1 MLDEFLDFCAERGWN
16 PALLAARE
24 ASMPLY
30 SSRGFSAFYLGDE
43 AIIDC
48 RTFSLGGAQVAALG
62 GAPGR
67 AHATASR

>member
-1 MLDEFLDFCAERGWN
+1 MCAERAWT

-30 SSRGFSAFYLGDE
+30 ASRGFSAFYLGDE

-48 RTFSLGGAQVAALG
+48 RRFSLEGARRKSAALG
-62 GAPGR
+62 GAPRR
-67 AHATASR
+67 AHATGSS